1 MNLTN
6 LNRKALANALHR
18 FRLLLF
24 MFIAVAALFVFMA
37 FSWNGDNTKLPPAD
51 SDNGGLFLP
60 DGFRALVV
68 VDSLK
73 GQARHIAVN
82 SNGDIYVKAR
92 NHFLNGGY
100 GNIALRDTNGD
111 GKADIITPFGKYD
124 GHTYGTAMR
133 IHDGY
138 LYFSSELMVYR
149 MKLKRGQ
156 LIPDSKMDTIVI
168 DKPPYHEH
176 QTKPLAFDNKGHIFV
191 GWGAGSNAGQE
202 KNRQPG
208 SPGIGD
214 PNSPDRGNPWL
225 IDHGGIWMFDANKT
239 NQHQTDGVRYA
250 TGLRSLVAM
259 DWDPKSKSLYTVA
272 HGRDDMRMLW
282 PDIYTPW
289 QSAMQ
294 PAEEFFKVN
303 EGLDGG
309 WPYYYYDGIKG
320 KKLLNPEFGGDQ
332 IKEGNGA
339 KLTQPMMSFPAHF
352 APNDL
357 LFYKG
362 KQFPAHYKNGAFVAF
377 HGSTDRAPYP
387 QAGYIVAFVPF
398 KDGQPSG
405 PWEVF
410 ADGFA
415 KVDPIVNVSNAI
427 YRPMGLAEG
436 PDGSLY
442 VSDTEKGR
450 IWRIMYIGD
459 KKTFAT
465 AQLAA
470 MEKRKMT
477 ARNIK
482 TPDEIKDN
490 LFKDMPTTSLV
501 YSTYCVACH
510 QSDGKGDGN
519 RFPPLAQSDW
529 VNYNTPRLINVV
541 LNGLKGPVQVK
552 GLSYNEVMPGHGSFL
567 SDDQIAEVLTYIK
580 SNFNNLPEIV
590 TPAQVAEVRKRTS
603 K

>member
-1 MNLTN
+1 MNEAISYFRARTL
-6 LNRKALANALHR
+6 KFIVAGALL
-18 FRLLLF
+18 
-24 MFIAVAALFVFMA
+24 VFMG
-37 FSWNGDNTKLPPAD
+37 FSWESNRLNSPPAD
-51 SDNGGLFLP
+51 ADNGGLFLP
-60 DGFRALVV
+60 DGFQALVV

-82 SNGDIYVKAR
+82 KNGDIYVKAR
-92 NHFLNGGY
+92 NHYLNGGY

-111 GKADIITPFGKYD
+111 GKADIIAPFGKYD

-133 IHDGY
+133 VHNGY

-149 MKLKRGQ
+149 MKLKRDQ
-156 LIPDSKMDTIVI
+156 LVPDSKMDTIVI
-168 DKPPYHEH
+168 DNPPYHEH
-176 QTKPLAFDNKGHIFV
+176 QTKPIAFDNKGHIYV
-191 GWGAGSNAGQE
+191 GWGAGSNAGQVN
-202 KNRQPG
+202 NRQPG

-214 PNSPDRGNPWL
+214 PGSSDKGNPWL
-225 IDHGGIWMFDANKT
+225 KDHAGIWMFDANKT
-239 NQHQTDGVRYA
+239 GQHQSDGVKYA
-250 TGLRSLVAM
+250 TGLRSLVAL
-259 DWDPKSKSLYTVA
+259 DWDPRSKSLYTVA
-272 HGRDDMRMLW
+272 HGRDDFRMIW
-282 PDIYTPW
+282 PDLYTPW

-303 EGLDGG
+303 EGFDGG
-309 WPYYYYDGIKG
+309 WPYYYYDGIKN
-320 KKLLNPEFGGDQ
+320 KKLLNPEYGGDQ
-332 IKEGNGA
+332 VKEGEGA
-339 KLTQPMMSFPAHF
+339 KLTQPLIGFPAHF

-362 KQFPAHYKNGAFVAF
+362 KQFPAHYKNGAFIAF

-387 QAGYIVAFVPF
+387 QAGYIIAFVPF

-415 KVDPIVNVSNAI
+415 KVDPILSVSDAV

-442 VSDTEKGR
+442 VSETEKGK
-450 IWRIMYIGD
+450 IWRIMYKGD
-459 KKTFAT
+459 KKAFGT

-470 MEKRKMT
+470 MEKRKQT
-477 ARNIK
+477 ASNIK

-490 LFKDMPTTSLV
+490 LFKDMPTTSVV
-501 YSTYCVACH
+501 YSTYCIACH
-510 QSDGKGDGN
+510 QADGKGDGN
-519 RFPPLAQSDW
+519 RFPPIAQSEW
-529 VNYNTPRLINVV
+529 VNYNKTRLINVI
-541 LNGLKGPVQVK
+541 LNGLKGPVRVK

-567 SDDQIAEVLTYIK
+567 SDAQIAEVLTYIK

-590 TPAQVAEVRKRTS
+590 TPAEVSAVRKMTP
-603 K
+603 KQNYDHD